1 MATIYKTSGETI
13 ETSPKNGKYFTLSEM
28 QAIVSGFIEIVDLYD
43 GRLMVVNEEGKL
55 KGLGINHKA
64 TEIYLDAMPV
74 MVVDIIVGDVLVCDK
89 KEIR

>member
-1 MATIYKTSGETI
+1 MATIYKTSGECI
-13 ETSPKNGKYFTLSEM
+13 ETSPKNGKYFSLSEM
-28 QAIVSGFIEIVDLYD
+28 QAIVSGLIEIVDLYN
-43 GRLMVVNEEGKL
+43 GELMIVNEEGKL
-55 KGLGINHKA
+55 NGLGINHKA

>member
-1 MATIYKTSGETI
+1 MATIYKTSGECI

-55 KGLGINHKA
+55 NGLGINHKA

-74 MVVDIIVGDVLVCDK
+74 MVVNIIVGDVLVCGK